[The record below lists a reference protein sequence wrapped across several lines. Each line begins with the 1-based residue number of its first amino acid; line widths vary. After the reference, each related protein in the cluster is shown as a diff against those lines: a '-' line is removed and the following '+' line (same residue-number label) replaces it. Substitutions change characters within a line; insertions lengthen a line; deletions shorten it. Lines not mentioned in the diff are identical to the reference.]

1 VTQPIEVRIVTDAGL
16 YVVRYPPDRWREALQ
31 AGLRWS
37 IQDIGFEHDSMGVL
51 AGIVLEQAKKDGVL
65 PKIPLPA
72 PLPVVVKPRITLPVR
87 KKTWLEKFAD
97 AARSL
102 IGGGRLE
109 RRRNRVAVERS
120 IDAGAGYPRQT

>member
-1 VTQPIEVRIVTDAGL
+1 MPEPIEIRMVTETGL

-65 PKIPLPA
+65 PAMRP
-72 PLPVVVKPRITLPVR
+72 
-87 KKTWLEKFAD
+87 KTWLEKFAD

-102 IGGGRLE
+102 IGGECEDG
-109 RRRNRVAVERS
+109 
-120 IDAGAGYPRQT
+120 